1 MNFSEKLQ
9 KLRKSGGYSQE
20 ELANELNVS
29 RQAISKWEQGTVPDI
44 NNLLSISRFF
54 DCSLDYLLNDA
65 YEEIKDKTAEDNVA
79 FRRPTDMKLL
89 LSSLGMILPILG
101 FILIYVLSLVSKLS
115 FVRTVDNRNIY
126 YSGIRAFIE
135 YHFLNAL
142 IIAQSVLFLIS
153 YVFFSLRI
161 KQKKEPT
168 PKRTVFFYIGLIMIT
183 ALVVVAVITLITGG
197 SIILDDITC
206 ILISI
211 YTCCAL
217 LLNYF
222 KLGGN

>member
-65 YEEIKDKTAEDNVA
+65 YEEIKDKTPEENAT

-101 FILIYVLSLVSKLS
+101 FILIYVLSLASKLS
-115 FVRTVDNRNIY
+115 FVRTVDGRNIY

-135 YHFLNAL
+135 YHYLNAL
-142 IIAQSVLFLIS
+142 IIAESVLFLAS
-153 YVFFSLRI
+153 YIVFSLRI

-168 PKRTVFFYIGLIMIT
+168 FKRTVFFYIGLIMI
-183 ALVVVAVITLITGG
+183 AVLVVVAVITLLTGG
-197 SIILDDITC
+197 SIILDEITC

-211 YTCCAL
+211 YACCAL
-217 LLNYF
+217 LLNFF